1 LQNFCMDYLALAG
14 VNCFLKR
21 RKRLRRLLAVSMLAS
36 VGSLL
41 IHIYISNTGFRTI
54 LLHFGLNTGMT
65 MVAFG
70 WKDKRF
76 FLENWLFIYLAIL
89 FLGGIMEWEASLGIP
104 APFFWVKAIVA
115 AFVLTGVTIYF
126 MQKKDFMGRILKV
139 DVIHHGRTWELNGY
153 WDSGNLLQDPYNGK
167 PVNIL
172 QAKLAGQ
179 IFSEPGDY
187 RRLIPY
193 CSLGNANG
201 LLSVYN
207 AEKMYIYRG
216 EERLIVEPAVFG
228 IAEAG
233 LLEGKEYDV
242 ILQASMIDEKCDRKN
257 SSEGK
262 S

>member
-1 LQNFCMDYLALAG
+1 M
-14 VNCFLKR
+14 KR
-21 RKRLRRLLAVSMLAS
+21 RKKLRRLLWVSMLAS
-36 VGSLL
+36 VMSLL
-41 IHIYISNTGFRTI
+41 LHIYILNTGFRTI

-89 FLGGIMEWEASLGIP
+89 FLGGIMEWEVSLGIP
-104 APFFWVKAIVA
+104 PSFFWVKAIVA
-115 AFVLTGVTIYF
+115 ALVLTGVTICF

-139 DVIHHGRTWELNGY
+139 DVIHHGKAWELSGY

-167 PVNIL
+167 PVSIL
-172 QAKLAGQ
+172 QAELASQ
-179 IFSEPGDY
+179 IFTEQSDY

-207 AEKMYIYRG
+207 AEKMYIYQG
-216 EERLIVEPAVFG
+216 EKRILVEPAVFG
-228 IAEAG
+228 IAEEG

-242 ILQASMIDEKCDRKN
+242 ILQASMLEKER
-257 SSEGK
+257 
-262 S
+262 

>member
-1 LQNFCMDYLALAG
+1 MDYLALAG

-21 RKRLRRLLAVSMLAS
+21 RKKLRRLFVVSMLAS
-36 VGSLL
+36 ISSLL
-41 IHIYISNTGFRTI
+41 LHIYILNTGVRTI

-89 FLGGIMEWEASLGIP
+89 FLGGIMEWEVSLGIP
-104 APFFWVKAIVA
+104 ASFFWAKAVVA
-115 AFVLTGVTIYF
+115 AIVLTGVTIYF
-126 MQKKDFMGRILKV
+126 MQKKDFMERILKV
-139 DVIHHGRTWELNGY
+139 DVIHHGKTWELSGY
-153 WDSGNLLQDPYNGK
+153 WDSGNLLRDPYNGK

-179 IFSEPGDY
+179 IFSGPGDY

-207 AEKMYIYRG
+207 AEKMYIYQG
-216 EERLIVEPAVFG
+216 GKCLLIEPAIFG
-228 IAEAG
+228 VAEEG

-242 ILQASMIDEKCDRKN
+242 ILQASMMEKER
-257 SSEGK
+257 
-262 S
+262 

>member
-1 LQNFCMDYLALAG
+1 M
-14 VNCFLKR
+14 KR
-21 RKRLRRLLAVSMLAS
+21 RKKLRRLLWVSMLAS
-36 VGSLL
+36 VMSLL
-41 IHIYISNTGFRTI
+41 LHIYILNTGFRTI

-89 FLGGIMEWEASLGIP
+89 FLGGIMEWEVSLGIP
-104 APFFWVKAIVA
+104 PSFFWVKAIVA
-115 AFVLTGVTIYF
+115 ALVLTGVTICF

-139 DVIHHGRTWELNGY
+139 DVIHHGKSWELSGY

-172 QAKLAGQ
+172 QAKLASR
-179 IFSEPGDY
+179 IFTEQSDY

-207 AEKMYIYRG
+207 AEKMYIYQGKKRI
-216 EERLIVEPAVFG
+216 LVEPAVFG
-228 IAEAG
+228 IAEEG

-242 ILQASMIDEKCDRKN
+242 ILQASMLEKER
-257 SSEGK
+257 
-262 S
+262 

>member
-1 LQNFCMDYLALAG
+1 MDYLALAG

-21 RKRLRRLLAVSMLAS
+21 RKKLRRLLSVSMLAS
-36 VGSLL
+36 ILSLL
-41 IHIYISNTGFRTI
+41 LHIYISNTGFRTI

-65 MVAFG
+65 IFAFG

-76 FLENWLFIYLAIL
+76 FLENWLFIYLVIL
-89 FLGGIMEWEASLGIP
+89 FLGGIMEWEESIGIP
-104 APFFWVKAIVA
+104 ASFFWAKAIVA
-115 AFVLTGVTIYF
+115 GLLLTGVTIYF
-126 MQKKDFMGRILKV
+126 MQKKDFIGRILKV
-139 DVIHHGRTWELNGY
+139 DVIHHGRTWELSGY

-172 QAKLAGQ
+172 QAQLADR
-179 IFSEPGDY
+179 IFSEPDDY

-207 AEKMYIYRG
+207 AEKMYIYQG
-216 EERLIVEPAVFG
+216 NERLTVEPDVFG
-228 IAEAG
+228 VAEAG

-242 ILQASMIDEKCDRKN
+242 ILQASMIDEKYERKY
-257 SSEGK
+257 SSEGC
-262 S
+262 

>member
-1 LQNFCMDYLALAG
+1 MDYIALAG

-21 RKRLRRLLAVSMLAS
+21 RKKIQRLFITSLLAS

-41 IHIYISNTGFRTI
+41 IHIYIRNTGVRTI
-54 LLHFGLNTGMT
+54 LLHFVLNTAMT
-65 MVAFG
+65 RLAFG

-76 FLENWLFIYLAIL
+76 FLENWFFIYLGIL

-104 APFFWVKAIVA
+104 ARYFWIKAIA
-115 AFVLTGVTIYF
+115 AAVLLTGVTIYF
-126 MQKKDFMGRILKV
+126 MQKKGFMERIFRV
-139 DVIHHGRTWELNGY
+139 DVVHHGKRWELNGY

-172 QAKLAGQ
+172 QANLAEQ
-179 IFSEPGDY
+179 IFSEKSDY
-187 RRLIPY
+187 MRLIPY

-207 AEKMYIYRG
+207 AEKMYIYKG
-216 EERLIVEPAVFG
+216 NERLEIESAVIG
-228 IAEAG
+228 VAGKG

-242 ILQASMIDEKCDRKN
+242 ILQASIL
-257 SSEGK
+257 EGTK
-262 S
+262 SCGKEGE

>member
-1 LQNFCMDYLALAG
+1 MDYLALAG

-21 RKRLRRLLAVSMLAS
+21 RKKLRRLLTASMLAS

-65 MVAFG
+65 IMAFG
-70 WKDKRF
+70 WKDRRF
-76 FLENWLFIYLAIL
+76 FLENWLFIYLVIL
-89 FLGGIMEWEASLGIP
+89 FLGGIMEWEETLGIP
-104 APFFWVKAIVA
+104 ASFFWAKVIVA

-126 MQKKDFMGRILKV
+126 MQKKDFMEQILKV
-139 DVIHHGRTWELNGY
+139 DVIHHGRTWELSGY
-153 WDSGNLLQDPYNGK
+153 WDSGNLLRDPYNGR

-179 IFSEPGDY
+179 IFSESSDY

-207 AEKMYIYRG
+207 AEKMYIYQG
-216 EERLIVEPAVFG
+216 KERVTVEPAVFG

-242 ILQASMIDEKCDRKN
+242 ILQASIIEK
-257 SSEGK
+257 EH
-262 S
+262 

>member
-1 LQNFCMDYLALAG
+1 M
-14 VNCFLKR
+14 KR
-21 RKRLRRLLAVSMLAS
+21 RKKLRRLLWVSMLAS
-36 VGSLL
+36 VMSLL
-41 IHIYISNTGFRTI
+41 LHIYILNAGFRTI
-54 LLHFGLNTGMT
+54 LLHFGLNAGMT

-76 FLENWLFIYLAIL
+76 FLENWLFIYLVIL

-104 APFFWVKAIVA
+104 PSFFWVKAIVA

-126 MQKKDFMGRILKV
+126 VPKKDFMGRILKV
-139 DVIHHGRTWELNGY
+139 DVIHHGKSWELSGY

-172 QAKLAGQ
+172 QAKLASR
-179 IFSEPGDY
+179 IFTEQSDY

-207 AEKMYIYRG
+207 AEKMYIYQG
-216 EERLIVEPAVFG
+216 EKRILVEPAVFG
-228 IAEAG
+228 IAEEG

-242 ILQASMIDEKCDRKN
+242 ILQASMLEKER
-257 SSEGK
+257 
-262 S
+262 

>member
-1 LQNFCMDYLALAG
+1 MDYLALAG

-21 RKRLRRLLAVSMLAS
+21 RKKLRRLFVVSMLAS
-36 VGSLL
+36 ISSLL
-41 IHIYISNTGFRTI
+41 LHIYILNTGVRTI

-89 FLGGIMEWEASLGIP
+89 FLGGIMEWEVSLGIP
-104 APFFWVKAIVA
+104 ASFFWVKAIVA

-139 DVIHHGRTWELNGY
+139 DVIHHGRTWELSGY

-172 QAKLAGQ
+172 RANLAEQ
-179 IFSEPGDY
+179 IFSDTCDY

-193 CSLGNANG
+193 CSLGNTNG

-207 AEKMYIYRG
+207 AEKMYIYQG
-216 EERLIVEPAVFG
+216 EKRVTVEPAVFG

-242 ILQASMIDEKCDRKN
+242 ILQASMIEK
-257 SSEGK
+257 E
-262 S
+262 

>member
-1 LQNFCMDYLALAG
+1 MDYLALVG

-21 RKRLRRLLAVSMLAS
+21 RKKLRRLIVVSFVAS
-36 VGSLL
+36 VMSLL
-41 IHIYISNTGFRTI
+41 LHIYISNTGFRTI

-65 MVAFG
+65 FFTFG

-76 FLENWLFIYLAIL
+76 FLENWLFIYLMIL
-89 FLGGIMEWEASLGIP
+89 FLGGIMEWEESLGIP
-104 APFFWVKAIVA
+104 ASFFWIKAIVA
-115 AFVLTGVTIYF
+115 ALVLTGVTICF
-126 MQKKDFMGRILKV
+126 MQKKDFMERILKV
-139 DVIHHGRTWELNGY
+139 DVIHHGKTWELSGY

-187 RRLIPY
+187 SRLIPY

-207 AEKMYIYRG
+207 AEKMYIYQG
-216 EERLIVEPAVFG
+216 NERMTVEPAVFG

-242 ILQASMIDEKCDRKN
+242 ILQASMLEEKCGRR
-257 SSEGK
+257 
-262 S
+262 